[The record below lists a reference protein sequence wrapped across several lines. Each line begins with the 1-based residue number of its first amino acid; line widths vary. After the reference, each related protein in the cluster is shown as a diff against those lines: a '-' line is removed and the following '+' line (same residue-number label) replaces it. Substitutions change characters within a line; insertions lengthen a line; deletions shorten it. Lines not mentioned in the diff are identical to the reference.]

1 MISLVWMS
9 LTLGWLSPGER
20 AKKDEFWQAW
30 QQRFGP
36 VQPGNPS
43 TVPPEMTL
51 KAWYKAWKRT
61 QISAVQWL
69 QANTPGPASGR
80 IV

>member
-1 MISLVWMS
+1 MLAFL
-9 LTLGWLSPGER
+9 LTVVMPGWLSPGER

-30 QQRFGP
+30 AQRFGP
-36 VQPGNPS
+36 VQPGNAS

-61 QISAVQWL
+61 GISAVQWL
-69 QANTPGPASGR
+69 GANMPGPSTGR
-80 IV
+80 LV